1 MISLRKYLDGD
12 AEGLAKSTMDAY
24 KKAIVAMGS
33 AGVLACPP
41 SGDALLASLLSLHE
55 KLVAETSKETV
66 AQTEVLLET
75 ELEQWAQRS
84 AKYYVDRTND
94 VKEILTMVAKT
105 ASDVG
110 ERDERYGKQL
120 QDLTKRLQ
128 ATARLSDI
136 QTIRESLGKDVSDF
150 NSCLTNMAQDGVES
164 VAQLRAKVTQ
174 YEARLEEVEVL
185 ASQDGLTGLANRRKV
200 ERQLERRIQDS
211 RKFSVIYL
219 DLNGFKEINDVYGHQ
234 AGDDLLKQFAG
245 ELQTAFRTDDVI
257 GRWGG
262 DEFIVLVDGERHE
275 DQLRKRIEDWV
286 SGEYILGGPEQRKVM
301 VSAAVGTA
309 AWQPGMSSIELVRQA
324 DNSMYEEKQ
333 KSAASRSTSPNGAA
347 PIAIAGGRRR

>member
-1 MISLRKYLDGD
+1 MISLRKYLDAD
-12 AEGLAKSTMDAY
+12 AEGLVKSTMEAY
-24 KKAIVAMGS
+24 RKAIVAMGS
-33 AGVLACPP
+33 AGVQACPP
-41 SGDALLASLLSLHE
+41 AGDALQVSLLNLHQRLLE
-55 KLVAETSKETV
+55 ETSKEVVNETGT
-66 AQTEVLLET
+66 QLET
-75 ELEQWAQRS
+75 ELQHWAQRS
-84 AKYYVDRTND
+84 AKYYADRTND

-128 ATARLSDI
+128 ATALLPDI
-136 QTIRESLGKDVSDF
+136 RTIRESLGKDVSDF
-150 NSCLTNMAQDGVES
+150 TSCLENMAQDGMES
-164 VAQLRAKVTQ
+164 VAQLRAKVSR

-185 ASQDGLTGLANRRKV
+185 ASQDDLTGLANRRKV
-200 ERQLERRIQDS
+200 ERQLERRIQDG

-219 DLNGFKEINDVYGHQ
+219 DLNGFKEINDVYGHL

-286 SGEYILGGPEQRKVM
+286 NGDYILAGPEQQKVT

-309 AWQPGMSSIELVRQA
+309 AWVPGMSATELVRQA
-324 DNSMYEEKQ
+324 DGSMYAEKQ
-333 KSAASRSTSPNGAA
+333 SKAAGRANAA
-347 PIAIAGGRRR
+347 QGVGPVAFTGGRRR